1 MLGVA
6 CTHDRLHLQRFQTR
20 VHRHQR
26 GQRRPQRAG
35 VRGPRPPERHPAPP
49 QSRTEGAD
57 PEELFAAGYASCFL
71 SALQSVARRDNITVG
86 TPQARAH
93 VSLHAEQGGSYH
105 LSVQLQIHL
114 PGTDDATA
122 EALIHAAHATCPYSR
137 AIAGN
142 VQVDLELHSN
152 PLL

>member
-1 MLGVA
+1 MTDSTTSSDSRLVYTATSEVSGGRSGQAFVGR
-6 CTHDRLHLQRFQTR
+6 DRLNVTLR
-20 VHRHQR
+20 
-26 GQRRPQRAG
+26 
-35 VRGPRPPERHPAPP
+35 PP